1 MTATAAGFELTKRPA
16 PISRIARDAWRSRDL
31 ILMLAKKDFVARYR
45 RAIFGMAWAIGLPL
59 VQALVLA
66 VVFTHVA
73 KIKTPVNY
81 PTFVY
86 TGTLAWSFFSQT
98 LGSASTSVVDGQGL
112 ATKIYFPRVVLP
124 FSLIGSSLF
133 AFLPGL
139 VTLIIFA
146 AGFGV
151 HIGLR
156 AFLLIPAAAMLVVL
170 TAGFS
175 LVTSALHVYFRD
187 MKYIVQASL
196 LPWFWASAI
205 FFPLY
210 QLKPGLLKTVIEIN
224 PVTGVILLFRAAIVG
239 GDPGWTATIPWMV
252 GWTVGLFLVA
262 AYLFRRFDRVFVDLL

>member
-16 PISRIARDAWRSRDL
+16 PMSRIARDAWRSRDL
-31 ILMLAKKDFVARYR
+31 IAMLAKKDFVARYR

-66 VVFTHVA
+66 VVFTRVA
-73 KIKTPVNY
+73 KIQLPDY

-86 TGTLAWSFFSQT
+86 TGVLAWSFFNQT
-98 LGSASTSVVDGQGL
+98 LASASTSVVDGQGL
-112 ATKIYFPRVVLP
+112 ATKIYFPRVCLP
-124 FSLIGSSLF
+124 LAMIGSSLF

-139 VTLIIFA
+139 VTLLVFA
-146 AGFGV
+146 AAFGV

-156 AFLLIPAAAMLVVL
+156 ALLLIPAAACLVVL
-170 TAGFS
+170 TTAFS

-187 MKYIVQASL
+187 MKYVVQASL

-205 FFPLY
+205 FFPLKS
-210 QLKPGLLKTVIEIN
+210 LNPGFLKTVIEIN
-224 PVTGVILLFRAAIVG
+224 PVTGVILFFRAAIVG
-239 GDPGWTATIPWMV
+239 GDPGWTRTIPWMV
-252 GWTVGLFLVA
+252 AWMAGLFVLA